1 MYVQEG
7 SKTFKMTN
15 ITINTHDNDA
25 KVTKIVRVQFYF
37 LFFYF
42 SIRLLSVLRGH
53 SLFHPRH
60 NGQ

>member
-25 KVTKIVRVQFYF
+25 KVTKIVRVQ
-37 LFFYF
+37 
-42 SIRLLSVLRGH
+42 
-53 SLFHPRH
+53 
-60 NGQ
+60 